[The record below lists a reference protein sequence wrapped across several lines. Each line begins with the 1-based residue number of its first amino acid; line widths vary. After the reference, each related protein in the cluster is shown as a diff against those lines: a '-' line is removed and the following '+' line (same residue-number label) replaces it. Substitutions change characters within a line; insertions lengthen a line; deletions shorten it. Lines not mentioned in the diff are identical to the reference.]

1 MWFRMIIGII
11 IMISTMSG
19 QGILKQRSALNF
31 AQNGEYDKAINIYSN
46 LLKKTPDDSRLL
58 YNLGTV
64 YLLKK
69 DFDKSI
75 ESLQK
80 ASATEDDELREDVYY
95 NLGNAYY
102 QKKEFAEALGAY
114 KKALKINHENKRARE
129 NLELSLRGQ
138 KEQEQ
143 KQNSDKS
150 KNMEASDYAK
160 KLKKMAEEMAKNRN
174 YSGAFNLMMAGLKK
188 DETVQVFKDFI
199 GRLKTVAEIQGA

>member
-1 MWFRMIIGII
+1 MRFGIIIGIMV
-11 IMISTMSG
+11 MISTLSG

-46 LLKKTPDDSRLL
+46 LLKENPDDSRLL

-75 ESLQK
+75 ETLQK

-102 QKKEFAEALGAY
+102 QKKEFADALGAY
-114 KKALKINHENKRARE
+114 KKALKINHKNKKARE
-129 NLELSLRGQ
+129 NLELSLREQ

-143 KQNSDKS
+143 KQNSDKN

-160 KLKKMAEEMAKNRN
+160 KLKKMAEEMAKKRN

-188 DETVQVFKDFI
+188 DKTVQVYKDFI